1 MQFIHFEVKELS
13 EEMKQQFRTLTEK
26 NLLAGEESVG
36 LDVEFSIDPDTIT
49 DEIAQKLMDPDFDVQ
64 LRKELVKNAAVL
76 DKMLQYGG
84 YGEVDIILCGTTEDD
99 VETIEDDLIKHLA
112 AVTGLPEDS
121 ITLVLEQDDDHV
133 TFLSDTILYNFF
145 SEPYS
150 YT

>member
-1 MQFIHFEVKELS
+1 MSLLDFEVRELS
-13 EEMKQQFRTLTEK
+13 DEMKQQFRTLTEK
-26 NLLAGEESVG
+26 NLLAGEEPVG
-36 LDVEFSIDPDTIT
+36 LDAEFSIDPDTIT
-49 DEIAQKLMDPDFDVQ
+49 DEIAEKLMDPDFDVQ
-64 LRKELVKNAAVL
+64 LRKELVKNSAVL

-133 TFLSDTILYNFF
+133 IFIFF
-145 SEPYS
+145 IEK
-150 YT
+150 